1 MSDHN
6 TKSLGEAIKA
16 FIDAM
21 KWNDNINQASIRSDW
36 ERIAGRDIAMHTTD
50 IQFKEGVLTLSLNS
64 AALRQE
70 LHMRRK
76 NLMAH
81 INEFYGNSIVKE
93 IKLK

>member
-21 KWNDNINQASIRSDW
+21 KWNDSFNQASIRSDW

-76 NLMAH
+76 NLITH
-81 INEFYGNSIVKE
+81 INEYFGSEVVKE
-93 IKLK
+93 IRVK

>member
-21 KWNDNINQASIRSDW
+21 KWSDNFNQASIRSDW

-50 IQFKEGVLTLSLNS
+50 IRFKEGVLTLSLNS

-76 NLMAH
+76 NLIAH
-81 INEFYGNSIVKE
+81 INEYFGSEVVKE
-93 IKLK
+93 IRVK

>member
-16 FIDAM
+16 FVDAM
-21 KWNDNINQASIRSDW
+21 KWNDNFNQASIRSDW
-36 ERIAGRDIAMHTTD
+36 EIIVGRDIAMHTVD
-50 IQFKEGVLTLSLNS
+50 IHFKEGVLTIGLNS

-70 LHMRRK
+70 LHMRKK
-76 NLMAH
+76 NLMTH